1 MPSTELLNTER
12 SVSPSSQLEYR
23 AIGALLGLAC
33 GDAIGAAVEFM
44 ERGSFMPVTDMRG
57 GGLHG
62 IPAGYWTDDTSMALA
77 LLHSLLE
84 CESFDASHQMQQY
97 CAWWKEGKYSSTGDC
112 FDIGGQTRSAL
123 ERFQRTHNPFAGST
137 AAAHA
142 GNGSL
147 MRLAPIAIFYHRSLS
162 DTIMY
167 AAESSRTTH
176 GTIACVDACKVFS
189 AMLHHA
195 IEGHNKQAVLASAE
209 FLLSDTSKLIAEIAS
224 GSYRT
229 KKRMQINSSGYVVHT
244 LEAALWCFYHSQS
257 LEEAVLLAANL
268 GDDSD
273 TVAAVTGQLA
283 GAFYGADAIPTS
295 WIETLYQS
303 EKLHV
308 EAKKLFVTGSQLSY

>member
-1 MPSTELLNTER
+1 MPSTESLIVER
-12 SVSPSSQLEYR
+12 AVSPSSPLENR
-23 AIGALLGLAC
+23 ATGALLGLAC

-44 ERGSFMPVTDMRG
+44 PRGSFVPVTEMRG

-84 CESFDASHQMQQY
+84 CGGFDASHQMQQY

-123 ERFQRTHNPFAGST
+123 ERFQRTNNPFSGST
-137 AAAHA
+137 AATHA

-147 MRLAPIAIFYHRSLS
+147 MRLAPIAIFYHRSFS
-162 DTIMY
+162 DTVMY

-195 IEGHNKQAVLASAE
+195 IEGHNKQAILASADV
-209 FLLSDTSKLIAEIAS
+209 LLPDTSRLIAEIVA
-224 GSYRT
+224 GSYRQ
-229 KKRMQINSSGYVVHT
+229 KKRMQIHSSGYVVHT

-257 LEEAVLLAANL
+257 FEEAVLLAANL

-273 TVAAVTGQLA
+273 TVAAVTGQIA
-283 GAFYGADAIPTS
+283 GAFYGADAVPAA
-295 WIETLYQS
+295 WMDTLYQA
-303 EKLHV
+303 EKLHAHAQ
-308 EAKKLFVTGSQLSY
+308 ELFKTSKK